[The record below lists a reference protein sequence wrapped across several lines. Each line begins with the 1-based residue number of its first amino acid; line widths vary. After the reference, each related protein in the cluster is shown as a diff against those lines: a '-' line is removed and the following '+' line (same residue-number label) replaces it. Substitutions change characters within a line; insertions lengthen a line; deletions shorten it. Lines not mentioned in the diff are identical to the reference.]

1 MLTATG
7 PNILLFGAI
16 PGLSRRRGIVLRI
29 SVNRVAVQIFIT
41 WILAPR

>member
-1 MLTATG
+1 MGTATD
-7 PNILLFGAI
+7 PMILLSGAI
-16 PGLSRRRGIVLRI
+16 PGLSRRRGSVLRI

>member
-1 MLTATG
+1 MGTATG
-7 PNILLFGAI
+7 PSILLFDAF

>member
-1 MLTATG
+1 MFTATG
-7 PNILLFGAI
+7 PTILLSGAM
-16 PGLSRRRGIVLRI
+16 PGLSRRRGIILRI

>member
-1 MLTATG
+1 MGTATG
-7 PNILLFGAI
+7 PSILLFVAI
-16 PGLSRRRGIVLRI
+16 PGLSRRRGSVLRI